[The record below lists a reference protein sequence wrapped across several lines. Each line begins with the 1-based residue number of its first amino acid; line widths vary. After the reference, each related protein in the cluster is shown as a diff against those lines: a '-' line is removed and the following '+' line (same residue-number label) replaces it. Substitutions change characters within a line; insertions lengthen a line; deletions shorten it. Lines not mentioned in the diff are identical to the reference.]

1 MKIFNTVK
9 KAVEKK
15 SPEILIAF
23 GIAGMITTTV
33 LAVKA
38 TPKAM
43 EKIKEVEKNK
53 KEEFDR
59 DHGYSELDTMFKL
72 TKPEVVKATW
82 KCYIPAAISGA
93 TSIACI
99 VGANTVHSK
108 RNAAIATAYKLSEKA
123 LTEYKEATI
132 EEVVKENKNKKSPA
146 YGKWYAYPVVEETMN
161 LAALAKH
168 MEEHNTGFSE
178 AMCLGMMTAMVK
190 CIKEQLLAGKNVKI
204 DNLAIFSVGIRNKEG
219 AKTEADFSVANNIG
233 SVKLRARATGILSN
247 ANLNS
252 VASVR
257 RASSVVGGTTIPS
270 GGDSTSGGSTT
281 TNPGD
286 GLE

>member
-1 MKIFNTVK
+1 MKKPNVTKIFNTVK
-9 KAVEKK
+9 KAVGKK

-23 GIAGMITTTV
+23 GIAGIITTTV

-43 EKIKEVEKNK
+43 ETIKEAEKNK

-93 TSIACI
+93 ASIACI

-132 EEVVKENKNKKSPA
+132 EEVGEEKVKAIKDRVAQKQLDNNPVNDSQVIITGNGKQLCYDGVSGRYFESSIQEIETAVNKINRSLNYDMYVSLSEFYDELDLEHTDISDELGWNLDDGLVEIS
-146 YGKWYAYPVVEETMN
+146 YGTMI
-161 LAALAKH
+161 AKD
-168 MEEHNTGFSE
+168 NRP
-178 AMCLGMMTAMVK
+178 
-190 CIKEQLLAGKNVKI
+190 CITLEYHVAPKY
-204 DNLAIFSVGIRNKEG
+204 
-219 AKTEADFSVANNIG
+219 DFS
-233 SVKLRARATGILSN
+233 KLM
-247 ANLNS
+247 
-252 VASVR
+252 
-257 RASSVVGGTTIPS
+257 
-270 GGDSTSGGSTT
+270 
-281 TNPGD
+281 
-286 GLE
+286 

>member
-1 MKIFNTVK
+1 MKKPNVTKIFNTVK
-9 KAVEKK
+9 KAVGKK

-23 GIAGMITTTV
+23 GIAGIITTTV

-43 EKIKEVEKNK
+43 GKIKEAEKNK

-93 TSIACI
+93 ASIACI

-132 EEVVKENKNKKSPA
+132 EEVGEEKAKAIKDRVAQKQLDNNPVNDSQVIITGNGKQLCYDGVSGRYFESSIQEIETAVNKINRSLNYDMYVSLSEFYDELDLEHTDISDELGWNLDDGLVEIS
-146 YGKWYAYPVVEETMN
+146 YGTMI
-161 LAALAKH
+161 AKD
-168 MEEHNTGFSE
+168 NRP
-178 AMCLGMMTAMVK
+178 
-190 CIKEQLLAGKNVKI
+190 CITLEYHVAPKY
-204 DNLAIFSVGIRNKEG
+204 
-219 AKTEADFSVANNIG
+219 DFS
-233 SVKLRARATGILSN
+233 KLM
-247 ANLNS
+247 
-252 VASVR
+252 
-257 RASSVVGGTTIPS
+257 
-270 GGDSTSGGSTT
+270 
-281 TNPGD
+281 
-286 GLE
+286 

>member
-1 MKIFNTVK
+1 MKKPNVTKIFNTVK
-9 KAVEKK
+9 KAVGKK

-23 GIAGMITTTV
+23 GIAGIITTTV

-43 EKIKEVEKNK
+43 EKIKEAEKNK

-93 TSIACI
+93 ASIACI

-132 EEVVKENKNKKSPA
+132 EEVGEEKVKAIKDRVAQKQLDNNPVNDSQVIITGRSYSSWFIVWYDDS
-146 YGKWYAYPVVEETMN
+146 YG
-161 LAALAKH
+161 
-168 MEEHNTGFSE
+168 
-178 AMCLGMMTAMVK
+178 LGYQRSK
-190 CIKEQLLAGKNVKI
+190 RL
-204 DNLAIFSVGIRNKEG
+204 
-219 AKTEADFSVANNIG
+219 
-233 SVKLRARATGILSN
+233 
-247 ANLNS
+247 
-252 VASVR
+252 
-257 RASSVVGGTTIPS
+257 
-270 GGDSTSGGSTT
+270 
-281 TNPGD
+281 
-286 GLE
+286 